1 MNNQIM
7 NQTFNIKR
15 FGQYAASYLVVNKW
29 YLLIM
34 VVLFMVPATVLS
46 VLSTPEPDGTR
57 FLLALGVIVVAMR
70 SNLPDSPMRH
80 LVAESSVV
88 EKFVTETAIKIAYA
102 GIPFAVHAVLAKQ
115 FFTDGFEVDYLI
127 LLWIMIWAVT
137 ALRTPK
143 YGSINTES
151 ARYKLQTFLICLYC
165 ITYTSLIIGRY
176 SDRTLDISMPYP
188 LWVKILL
195 LVVGMVLFGLSYYL
209 YNKRFA
215 DYEKI

>member
-1 MNNQIM
+1 M

-15 FGQYAASYLVVNKW
+15 FGRYAASYLMVNKW

-34 VVLFMVPATVLS
+34 VALFMVPATVLS
-46 VLSTPEPDGTR
+46 VLSTPEPDGVR
-57 FLLALGVIVVAMR
+57 FLLALGAIAVAMR
-70 SNLPDSPMRH
+70 SNLPDSSMRH

-127 LLWIMIWAVT
+127 LLWIMIWTVT

-143 YGSINTES
+143 YGSVHTES
-151 ARYKLQTFLICLYC
+151 ARNKIRTFSILLYC
-165 ITYTSLIIGRY
+165 IMHMSLFIERHSSY
-176 SDRTLDISMPYP
+176 RPLVATMPYS
-188 LWVKILL
+188 LLVKIVL
-195 LVVGMVLFGLSYYL
+195 LVVGTVLLVLSYRLFNKRYVD
-209 YNKRFA
+209 YNK
-215 DYEKI
+215 DE

>member
-1 MNNQIM
+1 M

-15 FGQYAASYLVVNKW
+15 FGRYAASYLMVNKW

-34 VVLFMVPATVLS
+34 VALFMVPATVLS
-46 VLSTPEPDGTR
+46 VLSTPEPDGVR
-57 FLLALGVIVVAMR
+57 FLLAFGVVAVACR
-70 SNLPDSPMRH
+70 SNLPDSSMRH

-88 EKFVTETAIKIAYA
+88 EKFVTETVIKIAYA
-102 GIPFAVHAVLAKQ
+102 GIPFAVHAMLAKQ
-115 FFTDGFEVDYLI
+115 LFTDGFEVDYLI
-127 LLWIMIWAVT
+127 LLWIIIWSVT
-137 ALRTPK
+137 ILRTPK

-151 ARYKLQTFLICLYC
+151 ARHKIQIFLICLYS
-165 ITYTSLIIGRY
+165 TSYMTLILGRY
-176 SDRTLDISMPYP
+176 SNRTLDTSMPYP

-209 YNKRFA
+209 YNKRLA

>member
-1 MNNQIM
+1 M

-15 FGQYAASYLVVNKW
+15 FGRYAASYLMVNKW

-34 VVLFMVPATVLS
+34 VALFMVPATVLS
-46 VLSTPEPDGTR
+46 VLSTSEPDGVR
-57 FLLALGVIVVAMR
+57 FLLALGAIAVAMC
-70 SNLPDSPMRH
+70 SNLPDSSMRH

-88 EKFVTETAIKIAYA
+88 EKFVTETVIKIAYA

-115 FFTDGFEVDYLI
+115 FFSDGFEIDYLI
-127 LLWIMIWAVT
+127 LLWIMTWAVS

-151 ARYKLQTFLICLYC
+151 ARHKIQIFLICLYS
-165 ITYTSLIIGRY
+165 ISHMTLIFGRY
-176 SDRTLDISMPYP
+176 SNRTLDTSMPYP

-195 LVVGMVLFGLSYYL
+195 LVVGMALFGLSYYL

>member
-1 MNNQIM
+1 
-7 NQTFNIKR
+7 
-15 FGQYAASYLVVNKW
+15 
-29 YLLIM
+29 M
-34 VVLFMVPATVLS
+34 VALFMVPATVLS
-46 VLSTPEPDGTR
+46 VLSTPEPDGVR
-57 FLLALGVIVVAMR
+57 FLLALGAIAVAMR
-70 SNLPDSPMRH
+70 SNLPDSSMRH

-127 LLWIMIWAVT
+127 LLWIIIWSVT
-137 ALRTPK
+137 ILRTPK

-151 ARYKLQTFLICLYC
+151 ARHKIQIFLICLYS
-165 ITYTSLIIGRY
+165 ITYISLILGRY
-176 SDRTLDISMPYP
+176 SNRTLDTSMPYP

-215 DYEKI
+215 DYEKL

>member
-1 MNNQIM
+1 MILTM

-15 FGQYAASYLVVNKW
+15 FGRYAASYLIVNKW

-34 VVLFMVPATVLS
+34 VALFMVPATVLS
-46 VLSTPEPDGTR
+46 VLSTPEPDGVR
-57 FLLALGVIVVAMR
+57 FLLALGAIAVAMR
-70 SNLPDSPMRH
+70 SNLPESSMRH

-88 EKFVTETAIKIAYA
+88 EKFVTEAVIKIAYA

-127 LLWIMIWAVT
+127 LLWIIIWSVT
-137 ALRTPK
+137 ILRTPK

-151 ARYKLQTFLICLYC
+151 ARHKIQIFLICLYS
-165 ITYTSLIIGRY
+165 ISYMTLILGRY
-176 SDRTLDISMPYP
+176 SNRTLDTSMPYP

-195 LVVGMVLFGLSYYL
+195 LIVGMVLFGLSYYL

>member
-1 MNNQIM
+1 MILTM

-15 FGQYAASYLVVNKW
+15 FGRYAASYLMVNKW

-34 VVLFMVPATVLS
+34 VALFMVPATVMS
-46 VLSTPEPDGTR
+46 VLSTHEPDGVR
-57 FLLALGVIVVAMR
+57 FLLALGAIAVAMR
-70 SNLPDSPMRH
+70 SNLPDSSMRH

-88 EKFVTETAIKIAYA
+88 EKYVTETAIKIAYA

-127 LLWIMIWAVT
+127 LLWIIIWSVT
-137 ALRTPK
+137 ILRTPK

-151 ARYKLQTFLICLYC
+151 ARHKIQIFLICLYS
-165 ITYTSLIIGRY
+165 ITYMTLILGRY
-176 SDRTLDISMPYP
+176 SNRTLDTSMPYP

>member
-1 MNNQIM
+1 M

-15 FGQYAASYLVVNKW
+15 FGRYVASYLMVNKW

-34 VVLFMVPATVLS
+34 VALFMVPATVMS
-46 VLSTPEPDGTR
+46 VLSTPEPDGVR
-57 FLLALGVIVVAMR
+57 FLLALGAIAVAMR
-70 SNLPDSPMRH
+70 SNLPDSSMRH

-127 LLWIMIWAVT
+127 LLWIIIWSVT
-137 ALRTPK
+137 ILRTPK

-151 ARYKLQTFLICLYC
+151 ARHKIQIFLICLYS
-165 ITYTSLIIGRY
+165 ITYISLILGRY
-176 SDRTLDISMPYP
+176 SNRTLDTSMPYP

-195 LVVGMVLFGLSYYL
+195 LVVGMALFGLSYYL

>member
-1 MNNQIM
+1 MILTM

-15 FGQYAASYLVVNKW
+15 FGRYAASYLIVNKW

-34 VVLFMVPATVLS
+34 VALFMVPATVLS
-46 VLSTPEPDGTR
+46 VLSTPEPDGVR
-57 FLLALGVIVVAMR
+57 FLLALGAIAVAMR
-70 SNLPDSPMRH
+70 SNLPESSMRH

-88 EKFVTETAIKIAYA
+88 EKFVTEAVIKIAYA

-115 FFTDGFEVDYLI
+115 FFIDGFEVDYLI
-127 LLWIMIWAVT
+127 LLWIIIWSVT
-137 ALRTPK
+137 ILRTPK

-151 ARYKLQTFLICLYC
+151 ARHKIQIFLICLYS
-165 ITYTSLIIGRY
+165 TSYMTLILGRY
-176 SDRTLDISMPYP
+176 SNRTLDTSMPYP

-195 LVVGMVLFGLSYYL
+195 LVVGMALFGLSYYL

>member
-1 MNNQIM
+1 MILTM

-15 FGQYAASYLVVNKW
+15 FGRYAASYLIVNKW

-34 VVLFMVPATVLS
+34 VALFMVPATVMS
-46 VLSTPEPDGTR
+46 VLSTPEPDGVR
-57 FLLALGVIVVAMR
+57 FLLALGAIAVAMR
-70 SNLPDSPMRH
+70 SNLPDSSMRH

-127 LLWIMIWAVT
+127 LLWIIIWSVT
-137 ALRTPK
+137 ILRTPK

-151 ARYKLQTFLICLYC
+151 ARHKIQIFLICLYS
-165 ITYTSLIIGRY
+165 ISYMTLILGRY
-176 SDRTLDISMPYP
+176 SNRTLDTSMPYP

-195 LVVGMVLFGLSYYL
+195 LVVGMALFGLSYYL

-215 DYEKI
+215 DYEKL

>member
-1 MNNQIM
+1 M
-7 NQTFNIKR
+7 NQTFSIKR
-15 FGQYAASYLVVNKW
+15 FGRYAASYLMVNKW

-34 VVLFMVPATVLS
+34 VALFMVPATVMS
-46 VLSTPEPDGTR
+46 VLSTPEPDGVR
-57 FLLALGVIVVAMR
+57 FLLALGAITVAMR
-70 SNLPDSPMRH
+70 SNLPDSSMRH

-88 EKFVTETAIKIAYA
+88 EKFVTEAVIKIAYA
-102 GIPFAVHAVLAKQ
+102 GIPFAVHSVLAKQ

-127 LLWIMIWAVT
+127 LLWIIIWSVT
-137 ALRTPK
+137 ILRTPK

-151 ARYKLQTFLICLYC
+151 ARHKIQIFLICLYS
-165 ITYTSLIIGRY
+165 TSYMTLILGRY
-176 SDRTLDISMPYP
+176 SNRTLDTSMPYP

-195 LVVGMVLFGLSYYL
+195 LVVGMALFGLSYYL

>member
-1 MNNQIM
+1 MILTM

-15 FGQYAASYLVVNKW
+15 FGRYAASYLMVNKW

-34 VVLFMVPATVLS
+34 VALFMVPATVLS
-46 VLSTPEPDGTR
+46 VLSTPEPDGVR
-57 FLLALGVIVVAMR
+57 FLLALGAIAVAMR
-70 SNLPDSPMRH
+70 SNLPESSMRH

-88 EKFVTETAIKIAYA
+88 EKFVTEAVIKIAYA

-115 FFTDGFEVDYLI
+115 FFIDGFEVDYLI
-127 LLWIMIWAVT
+127 LLWIIIWSVT
-137 ALRTPK
+137 ILRTPK

-151 ARYKLQTFLICLYC
+151 ARHKIQIFLICLYS
-165 ITYTSLIIGRY
+165 TSYMTLILGRY
-176 SDRTLDISMPYP
+176 SNRTLDTSMPYP

-215 DYEKI
+215 DYDKD

>member
-1 MNNQIM
+1 MILTM

-15 FGQYAASYLVVNKW
+15 FGRYAASYLMVNKW

-34 VVLFMVPATVLS
+34 VALFMVPATVLS
-46 VLSTPEPDGTR
+46 VLSTPEPDGVR
-57 FLLALGVIVVAMR
+57 FLLALGAIAVAMR
-70 SNLPDSPMRH
+70 SNLPESSMRH

-88 EKFVTETAIKIAYA
+88 EKFVTEAVIKIAYA

-115 FFTDGFEVDYLI
+115 FFIDGFEVDYLI
-127 LLWIMIWAVT
+127 LLWIIIWSVT
-137 ALRTPK
+137 ILRTPK

-151 ARYKLQTFLICLYC
+151 ARHKIQIFLICLYS
-165 ITYTSLIIGRY
+165 ISYMTLILGRY
-176 SDRTLDISMPYP
+176 SNRTLDTSMPYP

-215 DYEKI
+215 DYDKD

>member
-1 MNNQIM
+1 MILTM

-15 FGQYAASYLVVNKW
+15 FGRYTASYLWVNKW

-34 VVLFMVPATVLS
+34 VVLFLVPATVLS
-46 VLSTPEPDGTR
+46 VLSTPEPDGVR
-57 FLLALGVIVVAMR
+57 FLLALGAIAVAMR
-70 SNLPDSPMRH
+70 SNLPDSSMRH

-127 LLWIMIWAVT
+127 LLWIMIWTVT

-143 YGSINTES
+143 YGSVYTES
-151 ARYKLQTFLICLYC
+151 ARKKIQTFTILLYC
-165 ITYTSLIIGRY
+165 ISYMSLFLDRY
-176 SDRTLDISMPYP
+176 SYRPLVATMPYS

-195 LVVGMVLFGLSYYL
+195 LAVGTVLLVLSYRL
-209 YNKRFA
+209 FNKRFA
-215 DYEKI
+215 EYDKD

>member
-1 MNNQIM
+1 M

-15 FGQYAASYLVVNKW
+15 FGRYAASYLMVNKW

-34 VVLFMVPATVLS
+34 VALFMIPATVLS
-46 VLSTPEPDGTR
+46 VLSIPEPDGVR
-57 FLLALGVIVVAMR
+57 FLLALGVMAVAMR
-70 SNLPDSPMRH
+70 SNLPGCPMRH

-127 LLWIMIWAVT
+127 LLWIIIWSVT
-137 ALRTPK
+137 ILRTPK

-151 ARYKLQTFLICLYC
+151 ARHKIQIFLICLYS
-165 ITYTSLIIGRY
+165 ITYMTLILGRY
-176 SDRTLDISMPYP
+176 SNRTLDTSMPYP

-195 LVVGMVLFGLSYYL
+195 LVVGMALFGLSYYL

-215 DYEKI
+215 DYEKL

>member
-1 MNNQIM
+1 MILTM

-15 FGQYAASYLVVNKW
+15 FGRYAASYLIVNKW

-34 VVLFMVPATVLS
+34 VALFMVPATVLS
-46 VLSTPEPDGTR
+46 VLSTPEPDGVR
-57 FLLALGVIVVAMR
+57 FLLALGAIAVAMR
-70 SNLPDSPMRH
+70 SNLPDSSMRH

-88 EKFVTETAIKIAYA
+88 EKFVTEAVIKIAYA

-127 LLWIMIWAVT
+127 LLWIIIWSVT
-137 ALRTPK
+137 ILRTPK

-151 ARYKLQTFLICLYC
+151 ARHKIQIFLICLYS
-165 ITYTSLIIGRY
+165 ITYISLILGRY
-176 SDRTLDISMPYP
+176 SNRTLDTSMPYP

-195 LVVGMVLFGLSYYL
+195 MVVGMALFGLSYYL
-209 YNKRFA
+209 YNKRFV
-215 DYEKI
+215 DYEKL

>member
-1 MNNQIM
+1 M

-15 FGQYAASYLVVNKW
+15 FGRYAASYLIVNKW

-34 VVLFMVPATVLS
+34 VALFMVPATVLS
-46 VLSTPEPDGTR
+46 VLSTPEPDGVR
-57 FLLALGVIVVAMR
+57 FLLAFGAIAVAMR
-70 SNLPDSPMRH
+70 SNLPESSMRH

-88 EKFVTETAIKIAYA
+88 EKFVTEAVIKIAYA

-115 FFTDGFEVDYLI
+115 FFIDGFEVDYLI
-127 LLWIMIWAVT
+127 LLWIIIWSVT
-137 ALRTPK
+137 ILRTPK

-151 ARYKLQTFLICLYC
+151 ARHKIQIFLICLYS
-165 ITYTSLIIGRY
+165 TSYMTLILGRY
-176 SDRTLDISMPYP
+176 SNRTLDTSMPYP

-195 LVVGMVLFGLSYYL
+195 LVVGMALFGLSYYL